1 MQQAVR
7 VRLRKSNR
15 ISVCLAKDLTL
26 ARGDACIVRTER
38 GLEYGTCVCPPQ
50 DIPDDAQRLPTLTI
64 VRKANA
70 TDENT
75 YRQLFIEE
83 EKSKT
88 ICLERIQSRNMP
100 MQLVDVEYTF
110 DRHKAVFYFTA
121 DDRVDFRELVRDLA
135 HDLKMRIELRHI
147 QVRDKAKIV
156 GGLSACGRELCC
168 ATWLGEFMPISMK
181 MAKRQNLSLNPTKIS
196 GQCGRLMCCLSYEN
210 DQYDK
215 KKKTLITDAKDAV
228 PATAWDDAGDEV
240 PEEAIAL
247 LRDSDTHVSA
257 LVVSEPAESVYEAG
271 PEDVGEIASHAES
284 ESSYED
290 DDEDDAED
298 GGDAPGESSQGE
310 RPQREGNAG
319 GAPSD
324 KPKRGRRRPR
334 RRRRRHKSGDAGT
347 QAPAPRQD

>member
-26 ARGDACIVRTER
+26 SRGDACIVRTER

-70 TDENT
+70 TDEST

-88 ICLERIQSRNMP
+88 ICLERIRNRNMP

-215 KKKTLITDAKDAV
+215 KKKTLITDAREAA
-228 PATAWDDAGDEV
+228 PATAWDNAGDEV
-240 PEEAIAL
+240 PEEEIAL
-247 LRDSDTHVSA
+247 LRDGDTHVSA
-257 LVVSEPAESVYEAG
+257 IVVSEPTESIYEAG
-271 PEDVGEIASHAES
+271 PEDVGEIAPHAES
-284 ESSYED
+284 ETSYED
-290 DDEDDAED
+290 HHEDDAED
-298 GGDAPGESSQGE
+298 GDDAMAESSQ
-310 RPQREGNAG
+310 PEGNAG
-319 GAPSD
+319 EVSSNRSR
-324 KPKRGRRRPR
+324 RGRRRPR

-347 QAPAPRQD
+347 HPPAPRQD